1 VRISNGMVAS
11 NIQGYLFQ
19 HTRKLLQSQERIASG
34 KRINR
39 PSDDPV
45 GMGQAMGYRKSIASL
60 NQYNRNITHAKV
72 YIDNVENILGSIT
85 EFLTQ
90 AKKIA
95 ADPHP
100 DMRGM
105 LADQVAGIREQVL
118 QLSNSKHDG
127 NYIFSGHNNQTAP
140 FALNTVT
147 EVYEYVADDAN
158 SKNFIIGDGLELDI
172 VADGGAIFFSEAD
185 DDDDENTVF
194 NVLLALEQ
202 ALNDDDPELMKE
214 QLQLIGDAIENL
226 NTVRAV
232 NAGKYKRLEAT
243 ENHNKR
249 FLVNAEDLL
258 SRIEDTDM
266 AAAIVDWQLE
276 QTAYEST
283 LAIAAK
289 IIRPS
294 LIDFLR

>member
-45 GMGQAMGYRKSIASL
+45 GMGQALGYRKTISGL
-60 NQYNRNITHAKV
+60 NQYNRNITNAKV
-72 YIDNVENILGSIT
+72 YIDNVENILDSIT

-140 FALNTVT
+140 FTYDTAT
-147 EVYEYVADDAN
+147 ETYEYVANDAN

-172 VADGGAIFFSEAD
+172 VADGEAIFAGESGD
-185 DDDDENTVF
+185 LVF
-194 NVLLALEQ
+194 NVLQTLEQ
-202 ALNDDDPELMKE
+202 ALNDDNPELMTT
-214 QLQLIGDAIENL
+214 QLQRIEDAIENL

-232 NAGKYKRLEAT
+232 NSGKYKRLEAT
-243 ENHNKR
+243 ESHNKR

>member
-72 YIDNVENILGSIT
+72 YIDNVENILDSIT

-118 QLSNSKHDG
+118 QLSNSRHDG

-140 FALNTVT
+140 FAFNTVT
-147 EVYEYVADDAN
+147 EIYEYVADDAN

-172 VADGGAIFFSEAD
+172 VADGNAIFSGAD
-185 DDDDENTVF
+185 NNPVF